1 LVADDNDN
9 GGESVGGRGF
19 GTDDDSG
26 VGGSGLIIDDDD
38 DGVGLGGTD
47 DDDDDDGVIG
57 SGFVAD
63 DDDDSVGGRGLGET
77 DDDDDDDDGVNGR
90 GFATDDDDKGG
101 VGGSGFVI
109 DAEGDV
115 LVMLDMDVDDVLD
128 DVIDAALSCSSGSSP
143 SSSIFSALPIFPGC
157 FSGETGLLLSPRVT
171 VPTFLIGLELV
182 ALCNSGTSDLIP
194 SSSLVDMDLGRRA
207 GFMGFCELGWGR
219 TFSSSFLAFNIF
231 SSVSLLEL
239 SLFSVSLSSFAL
251 LESSVLSWS
260 SFPSSDISLPFTIL
274 ESPLP

>member
-1 LVADDNDN
+1 LV
-9 GGESVGGRGF
+9 
-19 GTDDDSG
+19 TD
-26 VGGSGLIIDDDD
+26 DDDD
-38 DGVGLGGTD
+38 DGVG
-47 DDDDDDGVIG
+47 
-57 SGFVAD
+57 
-63 DDDDSVGGRGLGET
+63 GRGLGGT
-77 DDDDDDDDGVNGR
+77 DDDDDDGVNGR
-90 GFATDDDDKGG
+90 GFVADDDDKGG

-109 DAEGDV
+109 DAEGDIF
-115 LVMLDMDVDDVLD
+115 VMLDVDDVLD
-128 DVIDAALSCSSGSSP
+128 DVIDAALSCSSSSSP